1 MKTFNSSK
9 KKLWLPVVFGASLV
23 CIIQSAHS
31 GGMGSGATEEGQAI
45 KKSPPFREVDKDGDH
60 YVTKDE
66 LADYPDLL
74 RHFDMV
80 DAGKTGKLNEHEY
93 GSLVLEKAQ
102 SRGR

>member
-1 MKTFNSSK
+1 MKTCNSSK

-31 GGMGSGATEEGQAI
+31 GAMDPGTMEEGQPV
-45 KKSPPFREVDKDGDH
+45 KKSPTFKEVDKNGDH

-66 LADYPDLL
+66 LADYPALL
-74 RHFDMV
+74 RHFDTV

-93 GSLVLEKAQ
+93 GSLILEKSQ